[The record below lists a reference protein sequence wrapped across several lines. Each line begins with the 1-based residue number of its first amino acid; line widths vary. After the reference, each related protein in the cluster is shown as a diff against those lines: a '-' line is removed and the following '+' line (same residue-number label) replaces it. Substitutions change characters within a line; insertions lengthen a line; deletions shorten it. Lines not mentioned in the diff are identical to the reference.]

1 MSIRGGG
8 FILQEEVAS
17 RVLLVVFWGDDVSSR
32 GRRGWSSLEDLPV
45 TSDLFLEE
53 VAGREDGLHI
63 RRGNSKGMS
72 EDIYRGSRGGII
84 LDSGDNGGL
93 DYLLLRGRVVV
104 FCMFLRNLLPLG
116 VETSSVE
123 RGVGLPVTA
132 LPIYVSVGTGPILG
146 EDEAIKAGLVG
157 PFPTLDEGESRI

>member
-1 MSIRGGG
+1 MAFTSGGETARAC
-8 FILQEEVAS
+8 L
-17 RVLLVVFWGDDVSSR
+17 
-32 GRRGWSSLEDLPV
+32 
-45 TSDLFLEE
+45 
-53 VAGREDGLHI
+53 
-63 RRGNSKGMS
+63 
-72 EDIYRGSRGGII
+72 RGSRGGII

-93 DYLLLRGRVVV
+93 DYFLLRGRVI
-104 FCMFLRNLLPLG
+104 FLHNLLPLG

-157 PFPTLDEGESRI
+157 PFPTTERGESRI

>member
-1 MSIRGGG
+1 MYKNGGGGGCNICDSKSLGRHGVTSLSAGCPPGGG

-17 RVLLVVFWGDDVSSR
+17 RVLLVVYWDDDVSSR

-72 EDIYRGSRGGII
+72 EDISRGSRGGII
-84 LDSGDNGGL
+84 LDAGDNGGL
-93 DYLLLRGRVVV
+93 DY
-104 FCMFLRNLLPLG
+104 FLREGGWLC
-116 VETSSVE
+116 SVCFF
-123 RGVGLPVTA
+123 T
-132 LPIYVSVGTGPILG
+132 IS
-146 EDEAIKAGLVG
+146 
-157 PFPTLDEGESRI
+157 FPWV

>member
-1 MSIRGGG
+1 MPPGGG

-17 RVLLVVFWGDDVSSR
+17 RVLLVVYWDDDVSSR

-72 EDIYRGSRGGII
+72 EDISRGSRGGII
-84 LDSGDNGGL
+84 LDAGDNGGL
-93 DYLLLRGRVVV
+93 DY
-104 FCMFLRNLLPLG
+104 FLREGGWLCSVCFFSLHNLLPLG
-116 VETSSVE
+116 VETSS
-123 RGVGLPVTA
+123 VGLPVTA
-132 LPIYVSVGTGPILG
+132 LPIYVSVGRHIL
-146 EDEAIKAGLVG
+146 
-157 PFPTLDEGESRI
+157 SRHIFAEPKPKL